1 MTMLVLA
8 AYYRAYSELYKHYK
22 KNIADYRHH
31 QDRKH
36 RYYEMKRVCYF
47 VLPRKN
53 GTLHWDNSS
62 HQLSPEALDETLCTH
77 VVVGALVVSSDGRLV
92 TTLPEHEEVIAKV
105 SATKLKVLLSVGAH
119 GPGALSR
126 VVAYRWTRLKF
137 IRSAMRMV
145 RRFHVSGIDFDWE
158 FPGWYSGYVGDRYLF
173 RLLIQD
179 FRTYMSET
187 KKEFLLTASVS
198 AIPAVMLSSYDVRGL
213 AKRLDFIN
221 LMAYDMDFFNPR
233 HPRTSHHS
241 PLFPRLL
248 SRQRQRVSYSVV
260 SAVDHWAELGMP
272 HEKMVLGI
280 PLYARTYRLA
290 RPEHHAWGSR
300 AVGPGPGHHGVL
312 PFNKVC
318 QFVKKGAVTVMDTT
332 AYAPY
337 AYLGSDW
344 ISYDNVESTVLKCLW
359 AESMG
364 LGGVMTYAI
373 QMDDWEG
380 KCDNKTK
387 FPIHKA
393 IWKTIG

>member
-1 MTMLVLA
+1 
-8 AYYRAYSELYKHYK
+8 
-22 KNIADYRHH
+22 
-31 QDRKH
+31 
-36 RYYEMKRVCYF
+36 MKRVCYYL
-47 VLPRKN
+47 LPR
-53 GTLHWDNSS
+53 GDGAAPHWADARP
-62 HQLSPEALDETLCTH
+62 QLSPDALNDTLCTH
-77 VVVGALVVSSDGRLV
+77 VLVGALAVSRDGRLV
-92 TTLPEHEEVIAKV
+92 TRHPDHEDVIAKL
-105 SATKLKVLLSVGAH
+105 AGTKLKVLLSVGAH
-119 GPGALSR
+119 GPAAFSH

-145 RRFHVSGIDFDWE
+145 RRFHLSGIDFDWE
-158 FPGWYSGYVGDRYLF
+158 FPGWLSGHVGDRYLF
-173 RLLIQD
+173 RLLLQD

-198 AIPAVMLSSYDVRGL
+198 AIPAIMLNAYDVRGL
-213 AKRLDFIN
+213 AKHLDFIN
-221 LMAYDMDFFNPR
+221 LMAYDLDFFHRRRP
-233 HPRTSHHS
+233 HTSHHS
-241 PLFPRLL
+241 PLFPKLL
-248 SRQRQRVSYSVV
+248 SKHNEETTYSVV

-280 PLYARTYRLA
+280 PLYARTYHLA
-290 RPEHHAWGSR
+290 HPTHHGWGSK
-300 AVGPGPGHHGVL
+300 ALGPGPGHGIL
-312 PFNKVC
+312 PYNQVC
-318 QFVKKGAVTVMDTT
+318 QLVKKGAATVMDKT

-337 AYLGSDW
+337 AYLDTVW
-344 ISYDNVESTVLKCLW
+344 ISYDSVESIVLKCLW